1 MSKMQKREFILKK
14 NIEYPIY
21 GDLRIPESSGEK
33 PLAVFC
39 HGFKGFKNWGGWQ
52 YAMDNICDAGFSVIA
67 LNFSHNGIGADLENF
82 TELEKFAENT
92 IGKELEDL
100 NNLFSEIKSGEEFPE
115 LEWNGKAGLIGHS
128 RGGGTAILFASR
140 NPAINSLVTLA
151 SIGSFDHY
159 LVRAEEWRANGYI
172 EFENAR
178 TNQMMRMNVGFL
190 EDLEHFREER
200 DIMSAESKLNVPHLI
215 IHGEKDEAVP
225 VDHARKLIEKAQ
237 NRESKLEIIP
247 GGMHTFGQTHPFRRN
262 SSRFDSVIQKTI
274 EWFQT
279 YLT

>member
-1 MSKMQKREFILKK
+1 MQKREFILEK
-14 NIEYPIY
+14 NTERQIY
-21 GDLRIPESSGEK
+21 GDLRVPPSSGEK
-33 PLAVFC
+33 PLVVFC

-52 YAMDNICDAGFSVIA
+52 YAMDKICESGFAVIA
-67 LNFSHNGIGADLENF
+67 FNFSHNGIGADLENF

-100 NNLFSEIKSGEEFPE
+100 TLLFREIKSGREFPE
-115 LEWNGKAGLIGHS
+115 LEWNGKVGLIGHS
-128 RGGGTAILFASR
+128 RGGGVVILFASQ
-140 NPAINSLVTLA
+140 NPVINCLVTLA

-159 LVRAEEWRANGYI
+159 LKRADECRVKGYT

-178 TNQMMRMNVGFL
+178 TNQIMRINAGFF
-190 EDLEHFREER
+190 EDLENNREKR
-200 DIMSAESKLNVPHLI
+200 DVMEAESKLNVPHLI

-225 VDHARKLIEKAQ
+225 VDHARKLFEQAQ

-262 SSRFDSVIQKTI
+262 SSRLDSVIQKTI
-274 EWFQT
+274 DWFQQ
-279 YLT
+279 YMR